1 MALAA
6 APLPGRRKAET
17 VAGRQPE
24 GLSKGTDTEC
34 LTSIVCPARAA
45 VCVCVF
51 VWIDQGGFGPR
62 GPCHDQIV
70 KLGRQLVSVRFTTY
84 PMVEHWKSSIKGG

>member
-45 VCVCVF
+45 VCVCLCGLIRVALAP
-51 VWIDQGGFGPR
+51 GA
-62 GPCHDQIV
+62 
-70 KLGRQLVSVRFTTY
+70 LV
-84 PMVEHWKSSIKGG
+84 MIKS